1 MADLLTDLQIRR
13 KKPAPKSY
21 KLVDGKGLYLLVHPN
36 GSKYWRLKYRI
47 AGRERLLAIGV
58 YDEVSLIEA
67 RKARDA
73 ARTLV
78 SEGRDPVIE
87 RKQRKAENLAALGTT
102 LEVIAREWMAANA
115 QRWSPAHREKVRG
128 ILENNLFPTL
138 GSLPVSAITP
148 EMLLGV
154 LRKIEERGA
163 LEIAFRTRQWSS
175 AVFRYAISTGRA
187 REDPA
192 AVLRGA
198 LKTRTPES
206 HASLSHDEIGE
217 FARKVEGYDGQPAT
231 RLGLMVLALTFV
243 RPGELRAAEWGEFDL
258 GAAEWRIPAE
268 RMKMRAPHIVPL
280 SRQAVQVLKELQ
292 KATGH
297 SRWLFPNERR
307 PETYTS
313 ENTFLYALYRLGYH
327 GRATGH
333 GFRSSASTICNELGF
348 HADVI
353 ERQLA
358 HAERNKIR
366 AAYNKAEYL
375 PERGALMQDWADLL
389 DLLKRSTPWVDIQ
402 AARNAGL
409 SFGAVLGAVNAGTSA
424 HAFIDAA
431 TPTNRKVIAGRF
443 RRTRAIA

>member
-1 MADLLTDLQIRR
+1 MAELLADLQIRR
-13 KKPAPKSY
+13 AKPATKPY

-47 AGRERLLAIGV
+47 GGKEKLLAIGV
-58 YDEVSLIEA
+58 YDEVSLGAA

-73 ARTLV
+73 ARALV
-78 SEGRDPVIE
+78 GEGRDPVIE
-87 RKQRKAENLAALGTT
+87 RQQRKAENLAALGTT
-102 LEVIAREWMAANA
+102 LDVVAREWMAANA
-115 QRWSPAHREKVRG
+115 ERWSPAHVEKVRS
-128 ILENNLFPTL
+128 ILENNLLGSL
-138 GSLPVSAITP
+138 GSLPVNAITP

-154 LRKIEERGA
+154 LRKIEKRGA
-163 LEIAFRTRQWSS
+163 LEVAFRVRQWSS
-175 AVFRYAISTGRA
+175 AVFRYAIATGRA

-206 HASLSHDEIGE
+206 HASLGHDEIGE

-231 RLGLMVLALTFV
+231 RLGLMLLALTFV
-243 RPGELRAAEWGEFDL
+243 RPGELRAAEWSEFDL
-258 GAAEWRIPAE
+258 RAAEWRIPAE

-280 SRQAVQVLKELQ
+280 SRQAIEILRELQ
-292 KATGH
+292 KITGH
-297 SRWLFPNERR
+297 SRLLFPNERR

-333 GFRSSASTICNELGF
+333 GFRASASTILNELGF
-348 HADVI
+348 HSDVI

-375 PERGALMQDWADLL
+375 PERCALMQDWADLL
-389 DLLKRSTPWVDIQ
+389 DLLKRNTPWSDVQ

-409 SFGAVLGAVNAGTSA
+409 SFGVVLDAVNAGTPA

-431 TPTNRKVIAGRF
+431 TRANRKVIAGRF